1 MLTKRVIACFDV
13 IAGRVTKAQQFQD
26 NIDVAAADE
35 LATRLYDDQIDEI
48 VFYDITASS
57 ERRKIDLDTVRAVA
71 RRVFVPFT
79 VGGGIRSID
88 DMFEVLKAG
97 AEKISV
103 DSMAVRDPDI
113 IRQGAEAFG
122 RQCIVLSTQVKDVG
136 IRPGIPSGYE
146 VFVDG
151 ARTATG
157 MDAIE
162 WVQRGESSG
171 AGEICVNSIDR
182 DGTASGYDLDI
193 TRAVADSV
201 NVPVIA
207 SGGAG
212 TVEHIADGLTAG
224 GASAAIISSILYS
237 PRFERNLGVQ
247 EIKVGLTARGIP
259 TRPVPRRLIALRG
272 RRPRPRRGAPLQ
284 STGRV
289 GPEALEVVVLAGLA
303 EEDVH
308 DEVAVVEQH
317 PGGVGHAL
325 DAAGRVA
332 RLVLDPALDL
342 VDDRPHLAGV
352 RSARDHEV
360 LGDRDDLADL
370 EDDGIHPLLV
380 VGRPG
385 GGDGSVLRVR
395 GMLLGSCRRQWWL
408 AGAGVGPASRRQTSG
423 QSAPMMT
430 VTSTTSIGL
439 SARRRLPHPS
449 ASSSCWAAARS
460 RSR

>member
-1 MLTKRVIACFDV
+1 VGGHTVLTKRVIACFDV

-122 RQCIVLSTQVKDVG
+122 RQCIVLSTQVKHVG

-162 WVQRGESSG
+162 WVQRCADLG

-182 DGTASGYDLDI
+182 DGTAAGYDLDI

-212 TVEHIADGLTAG
+212 TVEHIADGLTTG

-237 PRFERNLGVQ
+237 PRFERNLGVR
-247 EIKVGLTARGIP
+247 EIKDGLANHGIP
-259 TRPVPRRLIALRG
+259 TRPY
-272 RRPRPRRGAPLQ
+272 
-284 STGRV
+284 
-289 GPEALEVVVLAGLA
+289 LE
-303 EEDVH
+303 
-308 DEVAVVEQH
+308 
-317 PGGVGHAL
+317 
-325 DAAGRVA
+325 
-332 RLVLDPALDL
+332 
-342 VDDRPHLAGV
+342 
-352 RSARDHEV
+352 S
-360 LGDRDDLADL
+360 
-370 EDDGIHPLLV
+370 
-380 VGRPG
+380 
-385 GGDGSVLRVR
+385 
-395 GMLLGSCRRQWWL
+395 
-408 AGAGVGPASRRQTSG
+408 
-423 QSAPMMT
+423 
-430 VTSTTSIGL
+430 
-439 SARRRLPHPS
+439 
-449 ASSSCWAAARS
+449 
-460 RSR
+460 